1 MLRPQLLSQ
10 FVYVASHEWQSK
22 NGGSITPPLVSCGK
36 NYGLSITDDE
46 LVVGWCFSLPS
57 FVWLKVL

>member
-22 NGGSITPPLVSCGK
+22 NGGSIHYNKSDFFQGSKPLKKALK
-36 NYGLSITDDE
+36 NLEKKYFENPID
-46 LVVGWCFSLPS
+46 P
-57 FVWLKVL
+57 